1 MTDKFSRWSTLF
13 SQNLSRDWKKILIW
27 LVGVTTFSGGFV
39 PAFEELTS
47 GQGLAGLYETLQN
60 PAMIAMVGPTPASN
74 AAEYT
79 LGAIYA
85 NEMLLFCS
93 LFAAVISVLHVV
105 SQTRK
110 KEELGLIELIR
121 SFRVGRQANSLAVIA
136 ESILINLL
144 LAISI
149 SCTMIFFQADSITAE
164 GSWLFGLS
172 VGSMGILGSAVALFA
187 AQLMPSSASSNGLS
201 LAFLGGL
208 YLLRA
213 ITDVADSSLSM
224 WNPLGWSYLTYPFTT
239 NNWIPLLYLFLFSLI
254 LIISS
259 FVLEEHRDLNTGY
272 IPEREGKPYAKRS
285 LLSLRGLLF
294 YLNKG
299 MTISWLITFG
309 LMGAAYGSI
318 YGNMQQFLESN
329 DLMKQMFIQS
339 GVSIE
344 KNFTSTIMVVLI
356 CLAAI
361 LPIASINR
369 LFTEETHGRMN
380 QLFATKI
387 SRNQLYWTNML
398 LAILFAILA
407 ILISSGALGLSAL
420 ASMKDAK
427 DMDLLMF
434 LKAGFNFLPAVLVFI
449 GISGFL
455 FGWLPR
461 MGKLAYIYLAYS
473 FALNYFGGILDLPEW
488 FSKTAVPSWVPRM
501 PNDSFDLSVFLML
514 SCISLALFVLGS
526 IGYRRR
532 DLLEG

>member
-1 MTDKFSRWSTLF
+1 
-13 SQNLSRDWKKILIW
+13 
-27 LVGVTTFSGGFV
+27 
-39 PAFEELTS
+39 
-47 GQGLAGLYETLQN
+47 
-60 PAMIAMVGPTPASN
+60 
-74 AAEYT
+74 
-79 LGAIYA
+79 
-85 NEMLLFCS
+85 
-93 LFAAVISVLHVV
+93 
-105 SQTRK
+105 
-110 KEELGLIELIR
+110 
-121 SFRVGRQANSLAVIA
+121 
-136 ESILINLL
+136 
-144 LAISI
+144 
-149 SCTMIFFQADSITAE
+149 
-164 GSWLFGLS
+164 
-172 VGSMGILGSAVALFA
+172 
-187 AQLMPSSASSNGLS
+187 
-201 LAFLGGL
+201 
-208 YLLRA
+208 
-213 ITDVADSSLSM
+213 M

-344 KNFTSTIMVVLI
+344 KNFTSMIMVVLI

-501 PNDSFDLSVFLML
+501 PNDSFDLSVFLTL

>member
-27 LVGVTTFSGGFV
+27 LVGVTAFSGGFV

-47 GQGLAGLYETLQN
+47 GQGLAGLYETMQN

-79 LGAIYA
+79 LGAMYA

-164 GSWLFGLS
+164 GAWLFGLS
-172 VGSMGILGSAVALFA
+172 VGSTGILGSAVALFA

-213 ITDVADSSLSM
+213 ITDVAVSSLSM

-344 KNFTSTIMVVLI
+344 KKLYKHD
-356 CLAAI
+356 
-361 LPIASINR
+361 
-369 LFTEETHGRMN
+369 HGR
-380 QLFATKI
+380 
-387 SRNQLYWTNML
+387 
-398 LAILFAILA
+398 
-407 ILISSGALGLSAL
+407 
-420 ASMKDAK
+420 
-427 DMDLLMF
+427 
-434 LKAGFNFLPAVLVFI
+434 
-449 GISGFL
+449 
-455 FGWLPR
+455 
-461 MGKLAYIYLAYS
+461 
-473 FALNYFGGILDLPEW
+473 LDL
-488 FSKTAVPSWVPRM
+488 S
-501 PNDSFDLSVFLML
+501 
-514 SCISLALFVLGS
+514 SCYFTNC
-526 IGYRRR
+526 
-532 DLLEG
+532 

>member
-27 LVGVTTFSGGFV
+27 LVGVTAFSGGFV

-79 LGAIYA
+79 LGAMYA

-164 GSWLFGLS
+164 GAWLFGLS

-309 LMGAAYGSI
+309 LMG
-318 YGNMQQFLESN
+318 
-329 DLMKQMFIQS
+329 
-339 GVSIE
+339 
-344 KNFTSTIMVVLI
+344 
-356 CLAAI
+356 
-361 LPIASINR
+361 
-369 LFTEETHGRMN
+369 
-380 QLFATKI
+380 
-387 SRNQLYWTNML
+387 
-398 LAILFAILA
+398 
-407 ILISSGALGLSAL
+407 
-420 ASMKDAK
+420 
-427 DMDLLMF
+427 
-434 LKAGFNFLPAVLVFI
+434 
-449 GISGFL
+449 
-455 FGWLPR
+455 
-461 MGKLAYIYLAYS
+461 
-473 FALNYFGGILDLPEW
+473 GGIRLYLREYA
-488 FSKTAVPSWVPRM
+488 T
-501 PNDSFDLSVFLML
+501 VF
-514 SCISLALFVLGS
+514 
-526 IGYRRR
+526 RK
-532 DLLEG
+532 